1 MSLPDSRAARGM
13 APAVVAKHGPVRCRS
28 NVPGPPSNTMLTI
41 TLCLFLAGIAMGA
54 AFACVWAWGVRSGQF
69 RDLEDSKQQVFWPDI
84 APDPKQPS
92 TPEMTL
98 AKPKGNA

>member
-1 MSLPDSRAARGM
+1 
-13 APAVVAKHGPVRCRS
+13 
-28 NVPGPPSNTMLTI
+28 MLTI

-84 APDPKQPS
+84 APEAQESLAPKAAFPS
-92 TPEMTL
+92 RKE
-98 AKPKGNA
+98 NA

>member
-1 MSLPDSRAARGM
+1 
-13 APAVVAKHGPVRCRS
+13 
-28 NVPGPPSNTMLTI
+28 MLTI

-54 AFACVWAWGVRSGQF
+54 AFACVWAWGVRAGQF

-84 APDPKQPS
+84 APDPKQPE
-92 TPEMTL
+92 TPEITL